1 MGRFVDLPGGEVV
14 VRFPPEASGYG
25 LVQWIVWLLSFLSH
39 NSYLHI
45 GHAKAA
51 LLNQYY
57 QLSFKGKLIMRFDDT
72 NPEKEKVDFEQVRE
86 TLLYNVWIISRC
98 LLKLILEDVA
108 MLQIKPDIF
117 SFTSDYFDKYMEL
130 AGEITSIIV
139 IIISAKVQLTK
150 LINVLKN

>member
-1 MGRFVDLPGGEVV
+1 
-14 VRFPPEASGYG
+14 
-25 LVQWIVWLLSFLSH
+25 
-39 NSYLHI
+39 
-45 GHAKAA
+45 
-51 LLNQYY
+51 
-57 QLSFKGKLIMRFDDT
+57 MRFDDT

-98 LLKLILEDVA
+98 LLKVILEDVA